1 MGMKFFS
8 LPKAKHFNITTR
20 FYDPRK
26 EAMREREERIRREL
40 EKGSES
46 NVSHVYSNSIKG
58 SFRTAAKINSR
69 SATEARRKSNMRLLY
84 IIIILSV
91 LFYFFLK

>member
-1 MGMKFFS
+1 MKFFS
-8 LPKAKHFNITTR
+8 LPKAKHFHMTTR

-40 EKGSES
+40 EKGSEGD
-46 NVSHVYSNSIKG
+46 VKFVYGSAIRG

-69 SATEARRKSNMRLLY
+69 SAAEARKKSNMRLLY
-84 IIIILSV
+84 IIIVLSI
-91 LFYFFLK
+91 LFYLFLK